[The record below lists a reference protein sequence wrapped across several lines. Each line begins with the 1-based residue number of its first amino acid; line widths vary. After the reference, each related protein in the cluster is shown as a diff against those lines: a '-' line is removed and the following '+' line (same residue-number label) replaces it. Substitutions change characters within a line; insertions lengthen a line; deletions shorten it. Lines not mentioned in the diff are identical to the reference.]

1 MWKMKKHKSVVLLLI
16 MVFTVS
22 IFMLSGCGGGSTAEE
37 ASTWTLVNPEG
48 VQLIEPIELNEH
60 PSSLEGKTVALRWNG
75 KENGNLFL
83 DSVAEQLQKS
93 IKDIN
98 IIKLYETMPET
109 NDYGPSKMGPDIIDK
124 VAALEPDLIIS
135 SQAD

>member
-1 MWKMKKHKSVVLLLI
+1 MWKMRNHKSVAWLLVA
-16 MVFTVS
+16 VFIVS
-22 IFMLSGCGGGSTAEE
+22 LFMMSGCGSGSEAEQ

-48 VQLIEPIELNEH
+48 VQKIEAIELNEH

-75 KENGNLFL
+75 KENGDIFL
-83 DSVAEQLQKS
+83 DAVAEQLEKNV
-93 IKDIN
+93 KDIN

-109 NDYGPSKMGPDIIDK
+109 NEYGAGKMGPEVIDK
-124 VAALEPDLIIS
+124 VAALEPDLIIG

>member
-1 MWKMKKHKSVVLLLI
+1 MWKMKKHKSVAWLLI

-48 VQLIEPIELNEH
+48 VQKVKEIQLNTP
-60 PSSLEGKTVALRWNG
+60 PSSLEGKTVALRWNI
-75 KENGNLFL
+75 KENGDNFL
-83 DSVAEQLQKS
+83 DRIAELLEENV
-93 IKDIN
+93 KDVKV
-98 IIKLYETMPET
+98 IKLYEELPET
-109 NDYGPSKMGPDIIDK
+109 VGYGPSKMGPEVIDK
-124 VAALEPDLIIS
+124 VAALEPDLIIG

>member
-1 MWKMKKHKSVVLLLI
+1 MWKMKKPKSVVLLLI

>member
-1 MWKMKKHKSVVLLLI
+1 MWKMKKHKSVAWLLI

-22 IFMLSGCGGGSTAEE
+22 IFALSGCGGAGTAEE

-48 VQLIEPIELNEH
+48 VQKIEIVELNEH
-60 PSSLEGKTVALRWNG
+60 PETLEGKTVALRWNG
-75 KENGNLFL
+75 KENGDLFL
-83 DSVAEQLQKS
+83 DSVAEQLEKNV
-93 IKDIN
+93 KDIN

-109 NDYGPSKMGPDIIDK
+109 NDYGPSKMGPDVIDK
-124 VAALEPDLIIS
+124 IAALEPDLIIG